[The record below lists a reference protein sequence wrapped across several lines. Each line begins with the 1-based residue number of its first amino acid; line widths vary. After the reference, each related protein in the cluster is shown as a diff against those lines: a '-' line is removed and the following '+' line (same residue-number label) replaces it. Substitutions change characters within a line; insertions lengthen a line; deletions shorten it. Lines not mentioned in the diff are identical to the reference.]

1 MRIVVAIGGCFS
13 PSYGLGT
20 VYCGFNAFGGRY
32 NLAAGM
38 LMRVHAIDGL
48 RLCLRSLK
56 ILKSVRRKNMNLYK
70 DVREISTC

>member
-1 MRIVVAIGGCFS
+1 VVATGGGFS

-38 LMRVHAIDGL
+38 LMRVHAIGGA
-48 RLCLRSLK
+48 RLFLRSLK
-56 ILKSVRRKNMNLYK
+56 NI
-70 DVREISTC
+70 